1 MLRPLLLALAALLS
15 AAVPVPVRAGPPG
28 DIDYSHAGYGGG
40 GIVLPDVPV
49 RIQVEPTGG
58 DDTRAL
64 QDALDAAA
72 RLPLGADGFR
82 GAVVLLPGTFQVSG
96 TLVLHS
102 SGVVLRG
109 EGATLVATGNRRRT
123 LISVQG
129 SEQARTVGAPVTIV
143 ADVPAGSFRV
153 PVADTRSFAV
163 GQRVLVRRPSTAAW
177 IRFLGMDQFTG
188 SFKDQR
194 LDWKPGSRDVEWER
208 RIIAIDPSKQT
219 LSLDA
224 PLTTALDASWG
235 GGTVHVLE
243 WPDRL
248 TRIGVEHLHCVSAF
262 DPLLPADE
270 EHAWICISLDQVEDA
285 WVREVTATHFA
296 GAAVWIGRGGRA
308 ITVADV
314 RSEKPVSENAGWR
327 RHAFYTRGQQ
337 VLFLR
342 CVAEDAREAFVAGH
356 AAAGPTVFLE
366 CTALRALAD
375 SGGSE
380 SWASGVLFDGVRV
393 EGARLVLG
401 NVGERGQ
408 GAGWNMANSLAWHC
422 QARELQ
428 VASPPGATNARV
440 DPPRGDAAAPPVLDS
455 HYRRQLAVRL
465 GERGL
470 RALAAPAR
478 RAPVSTGAGV
488 ATARGA
494 AMQPGTQEPP
504 SLPTPADR
512 PATAVT
518 AAGATAPAPTP
529 PHPVARTL
537 TVQGGQLL
545 LDGEALLGTASSN
558 AWWKGQ
564 TVPARAAELGYHPA
578 RWVPGLTGPGLTEDL
593 AERAQGLVARDAR
606 LVQVWPGLWYDRRR
620 DDHRTVE
627 RADADA
633 WAPFFE
639 MPWARSGN
647 GQAADG
653 LSKYDLTRFNPWYF
667 ERLKGFAAELGA
679 RGGVLYHHLY
689 NHHNLVEAAAHW
701 TDFPWRSANCLQDTG
716 FTEPPPYTEEGR
728 RIGIVAEFY
737 DTTHPLRRTLHRLY
751 IRQCLDAFQDTPNVI
766 HTAGFQFAGPL
777 SFQQFFLDTVDEW
790 QRERGRRVCVA
801 LNTSKAITD
810 AILDDPARAALVSVV
825 DQRYWQYL
833 AGGELFAPHSDGAQA
848 FREQRVAAFGK
859 DRVPVGTPE
868 GVYRQ
873 VADYRDRFP
882 EKVVLCGH
890 AGKGPMPVLMAGGY
904 PLLADYAA
912 AQPLKPER
920 DDPALF
926 AFLRREHGRSWSQL
940 RRLKD
945 APAGLWA
952 LAGGGHWL
960 LYSETG
966 DALPKPAPLLGRAAR
981 GNWFNPADGT
991 TRPLVWTTASQ
1002 LAKPTAGPWLLSLHE
1017 E

>member
-15 AAVPVPVRAGPPG
+15 PALPAAVSADLTG

-40 GIVLPDVPV
+40 GVPLPDVPA
-49 RIQVEPTGG
+49 RIQAEPTGG
-58 DDTRAL
+58 DDTLAL
-64 QDALDAAA
+64 QGALDAAA
-72 RLPLGADGFR
+72 RLPVGEDGFR
-82 GAVVLLPGTFQVSG
+82 GAVVLRPGTFQVSG
-96 TLVLHS
+96 TLVLRA
-102 SGVVLRG
+102 SGIVLRG

-123 LISVQG
+123 LLAVQG
-129 SEQARTVGAPVTIV
+129 AERARSVGAPVALV
-143 ADVPAGSFRV
+143 GDVPAGAFRV
-153 PVADTRSFAV
+153 PVADTRGFTV

-194 LDWKPGSRDVEWER
+194 LDWRPGSRDIEWER

-235 GGTVHVLE
+235 GGTVHALD

-248 TRIGVEHLHCVSAF
+248 THVGVENLRCVSAF

-285 WVREVTATHFA
+285 WVRDVTATHFA
-296 GAAVWIGRGGRA
+296 GAAVWVGRGARA

-356 AAAGPTVFLE
+356 AAAGPTVFLD
-366 CTALRALAD
+366 CTAPRALAD
-375 SGGSE
+375 SGGTE
-380 SWASGVLFDGVRV
+380 SWASGVLFDHVQV
-393 EGARLVLG
+393 DGARLVLG
-401 NVGERGQ
+401 HVGERGQ
-408 GAGWNMANSLAWHC
+408 GAGWNTANSLAWYC
-422 QARELQ
+422 QANDIQ
-428 VASPPGATNARV
+428 VASPPGAGNRRV
-440 DPPRGDAAAPPVLDS
+440 DAPRGESATTDVSAS
-455 HYRRQLAVRL
+455 HYRRQLAVRR

-470 RALAAPAR
+470 RALASSAPRPPAATVAAAAAAA
-478 RAPVSTGAGV
+478 APQ
-488 ATARGA
+488 TA
-494 AMQPGTQEPP
+494 
-504 SLPTPADR
+504 
-512 PATAVT
+512 
-518 AAGATAPAPTP
+518 
-529 PHPVARTL
+529 VARTL

-545 LDGEALLGTASSN
+545 LDGEAVLGTASSN

-564 TVPARAAELGYHPA
+564 TVPVRAAELGYHPA
-578 RWVPGLTGPGLTEDL
+578 RWVPGLVGPGLTEDL
-593 AERAQGLVARDAR
+593 AERAESLIAHDAR

-620 DDHRTVE
+620 DDHRTLE
-627 RADADA
+627 RADAEA
-633 WAPFFE
+633 WAPFYE

-647 GQAADG
+647 GRAADG
-653 LSKYDLTRFNPWYF
+653 LSKYDLTRFNSWYF
-667 ERLKGFAAELGA
+667 ARLKGFAAELGA

-716 FTEPPPYTEEGR
+716 FAEPPPYTEEGK

-737 DTTHPLRRTLHRLY
+737 DITHPVRRTLHRLY

-777 SFQQFFLDTVDEW
+777 RFQQFFLDTVDEW
-790 QRERGRRVCVA
+790 QRERGRRVVVA

-810 AILDDPARAALVSVV
+810 AILDDPTRAALVSVV

-833 AGGELFAPHSDGAQA
+833 TNGELFAPHSDGAQA

-859 DRVPVGTPE
+859 DRVPVGSPE

-873 VADYRDRFP
+873 VAEYRDRFP
-882 EKVVLCGH
+882 EKVVICGH

-926 AFLRREHGRSWSQL
+926 AFLRREHGRTWAQL

-945 APAGLWA
+945 APTGLWA
-952 LAGGGHWL
+952 LTGAGHWL

-966 DALPKPAPLLGRAAR
+966 DALPKPAPLLGRGAR
-981 GNWFNPADGT
+981 GSWFNPADGT

-1002 LAKPTAGPWLLSLHE
+1002 LTKPSAGPWLLSLHE